1 MIKERFTVKFAETKD
16 EIMQTLKLRYR
27 EMLLDYRPENVKEDG
42 IDLVPCDEYAKLA
55 ICIDNESG
63 EVVGTYRV
71 ITTDFLPKGEKFVT
85 ETEFNIDVLKQ
96 TGEKIAELSRA
107 VVKTEY
113 RNSIVLTLLLRFV
126 VSYILEQGVRYVVGT
141 ASFHGTD
148 KKVWVKELSYL
159 AANYSDDY
167 KGMYSLEKE
176 QIELLDKSQIDA
188 NEIRKSMPPLLRVYS
203 AFGAIISNDSFTDY
217 DFGSVDVLIVLDTQ
231 KCNES
236 YIRKLLKL

>member
-42 IDLVPCDEYAKLA
+42 IDIVPCDEYAKLA
-55 ICIDNESG
+55 ICVDNESG

>member
-71 ITTDFLPKGEKFVT
+71 ITTDFLPTGKSFVT

-203 AFGAIISNDSFTDY
+203 AFGAITSNDSFTDY